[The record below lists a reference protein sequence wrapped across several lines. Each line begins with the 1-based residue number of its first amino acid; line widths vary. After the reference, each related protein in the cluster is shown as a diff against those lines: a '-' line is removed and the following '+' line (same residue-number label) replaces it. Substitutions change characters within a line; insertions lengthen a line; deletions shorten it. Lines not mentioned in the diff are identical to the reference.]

1 MALRPK
7 KPSKP
12 YPREYR
18 PPFYAHP
25 IPETPTPPSQE
36 EIILA
41 TFLRT
46 DPLYDKS
53 VRIDS
58 CIKLF
63 EMGVQPPEWCFSR
76 EALGDAYP
84 LIKNPPFAGS
94 AAPPVSLLGKPAS
107 ATRSAKPRGNRE
119 FDDLAGGRSRRRLRN
134 RRPKKTMKKNR
145 KRMTRK
151 K

>member
-1 MALRPK
+1 MPLFPP

-12 YPREYR
+12 HPREYR
-18 PPFYAHP
+18 SLLYPIHERTPF
-25 IPETPTPPSQE
+25 SRE
-36 EIILA
+36 EIILD
-41 TFLRT
+41 TYLIPT
-46 DPLYDKS
+46 DPAYSLDERR
-53 VRIDS
+53 VA
-58 CIKLF
+58 CIKLLK
-63 EMGVQPPEWCFSR
+63 MGVQPPEWCFSR

-94 AAPPVSLLGKPAS
+94 GAPPVSLLGKPAS
-107 ATRSAKPRGNRE
+107 ETQSAEPRGNRE